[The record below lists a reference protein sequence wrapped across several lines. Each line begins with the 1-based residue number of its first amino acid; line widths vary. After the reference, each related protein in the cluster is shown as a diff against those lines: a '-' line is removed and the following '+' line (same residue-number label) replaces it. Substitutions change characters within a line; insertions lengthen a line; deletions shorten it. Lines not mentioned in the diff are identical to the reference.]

1 MVKNIKKGVN
11 NLKEKLWTKSYIGV
25 LVTNFFLMLTFY
37 LLMVTISVFAVNAFN
52 STESQAGLASSI
64 FVIGALVGRIIGG
77 KYIDRIG
84 RKKLLIAG
92 LIIMFIS
99 AIFYFGVDN
108 FGMLIANRLLHGFSF
123 GLAGTVLGTVVAQV
137 IPKARSGEG
146 IGYFALSMTLA
157 TAIGPFIG
165 MFIQQHFHFTMIF
178 VFCLTCIAIGL
189 VLSFLIEVQEITL
202 TEEQKAELK
211 GFKLSNFIEKKSVP
225 ITLVATVTAFC
236 YSGILSFLSFFAK
249 ENNIS
254 TVASFFFVVYAVS
267 VLVTRPFSG
276 RMFDLKGPNFIMY
289 PSLISLLIGLFVLS
303 QSHAGIFLLFAG
315 ALVGFG
321 YGTYM
326 SSSQTVAVQSAPPH
340 RVGLA
345 TSTFFILTDIGLGLG
360 PFIQGF
366 FVPSLGYSGLYF
378 ILCIIAVICLPL
390 HYFLFGK
397 KASLQKATVPSI
409 EINS

>member
-1 MVKNIKKGVN
+1 M
-11 NLKEKLWTKSYIGV
+11 KEKLWTKSYIGI

-37 LLMVTISVFAVNAFN
+37 LLMVTISVFAVNEFN

-77 KYIDRIG
+77 KYIDRMG
-84 RKKLLIAG
+84 RKKLLKTG
-92 LIIMFIS
+92 LIIMVIS
-99 AIFYFGVDN
+99 AIFYFGVN
-108 FGMLIANRLLHGFSF
+108 SFGMLIANRLLHGFAF

-189 VLSFLIEVQEITL
+189 VLSFFIDVQEITL
-202 TEEQKAELK
+202 TEEQKADLK
-211 GFKLSNFIEKKSVP
+211 GFKLSNFIDKKSVP
-225 ITLVATVTAFC
+225 ITLVAAVTAFC
-236 YSGILSFLSFFAK
+236 YSGILSFLPFFAN

-254 TVASFFFVVYAVS
+254 TAASFFFVVYAAA

-303 QSHAGIFLLFAG
+303 QSHATIVLLFAG
-315 ALVGFG
+315 ALIGFG

-366 FVPSLGYSGLYF
+366 FVPTLGYSGLY
-378 ILCIIAVICLPL
+378 LVLGIIAVICLPL
-390 HYFLFGK
+390 HHFLFGK
-397 KASLQKATVPSI
+397 KASSQKTTVPSI
-409 EINS
+409 ETNS

>member
-1 MVKNIKKGVN
+1 M
-11 NLKEKLWTKSYIGV
+11 KEKLWTKSYIGI

-37 LLMVTISVFAVNAFN
+37 LLMVTISVFAVNEFN
-52 STESQAGLASSI
+52 ATQSQAGLASSI

-77 KYIDRIG
+77 KYIDRLG
-84 RKKLLIAG
+84 RKKLLLAG
-92 LIIMFIS
+92 LLIMVIS
-99 AIFYFGVDN
+99 AALYFGVHS

-137 IPKARSGEG
+137 IPKTRSGEG

-165 MFIQQHFHFTMIF
+165 MFIQQHFQFSMIF
-178 VFCLTCIAIGL
+178 VFCLTCIAIAL
-189 VLSFLIEVQEITL
+189 VLAFFIEVKEITL

-211 GFKLSNFIEKKSVP
+211 GFKLSNLFEKKSVP

-249 ENNIS
+249 ENHI
-254 TVASFFFVVYAVS
+254 TTAASFFFVVYAAA

-289 PSLISLLIGLFVLS
+289 PTLISLFIGLFVLS
-303 QSHAGIFLLFAG
+303 QSHAALVLLIAG

-360 PFIQGF
+360 PFIQGY
-366 FVPSLGYSGLYF
+366 FVPSIGYSGLYF
-378 ILCIIAVICLPL
+378 ALGIIAVICLPL

-397 KASLQKATVPSI
+397 KAASQKTTGSSIDTNTSI

>member
-1 MVKNIKKGVN
+1 M
-11 NLKEKLWTKSYIGV
+11 KEKLWTKDYIGI

-37 LLMVTISVFAVNAFN
+37 LLMVTISVFAVNEFN

-77 KYIDRIG
+77 KYLDRLG
-84 RKKLLIAG
+84 RKKLLLTG
-92 LIIMFIS
+92 VIIMVIS
-99 AIFYFGVDN
+99 AIFYFGVDS
-108 FGMLIANRLLHGFSF
+108 FGMLIANRLLHGFAF

-137 IPKARSGEG
+137 IPKTRSGEG

-165 MFIQQHFHFTMIF
+165 IFIQQHFQFNMIF
-178 VFCLTCIAIGL
+178 VFCLICIAISL
-189 VLSFLIEVQEITL
+189 VLSFFVEVQEITL
-202 TEEQKAELK
+202 TDEQKAELK

-236 YSGILSFLSFFAK
+236 YSGILSFLSFFAI

-254 TVASFFFVVYAVS
+254 TAASFFFVVYAVA

-276 RMFDLKGPNFIMY
+276 RMFDSKGPNFIMY
-289 PSLISLLIGLFVLS
+289 PTLISLLIGLFVLS
-303 QSHAGIFLLFAG
+303 QSHVGFVLLIAG
-315 ALVGFG
+315 ALIGFG

-326 SSSQTVAVQSAPPH
+326 SSSQTVAIQSAPPH

-345 TSTFFILTDIGLGLG
+345 TSTFFILTDIGLGIG
-360 PFIQGF
+360 PFVQGF
-366 FVPSLGYSGLYF
+366 FVPSIGYSGLY
-378 ILCIIAVICLPL
+378 IVLGIIAVICLPL
-390 HYFLFGK
+390 HYFLYGK
-397 KASLQKATVPSI
+397 KASSQKTIVSSVEA
-409 EINS
+409 NSSVK

>member
-1 MVKNIKKGVN
+1 M
-11 NLKEKLWTKSYIGV
+11 KEPLWTKSYIGI

-37 LLMVTISVFAVNAFN
+37 LLMVTISVFAANEFDAA
-52 STESQAGLASSI
+52 ESQSGLASSI

-92 LIIMFIS
+92 LIIMVFS
-99 AIFYFGVDN
+99 AIFYFGIDS

-165 MFIQQHFHFTMIF
+165 MFLQQHFQFQSIF
-178 VFCLTCIAIGL
+178 VFCLTCIAFGL
-189 VLSFLIEVQEITL
+189 VLSFFIDVQEITL

-211 GFKLSNFIEKKSVP
+211 GFKLTNFIEKKSVP

-236 YSGILSFLSFFAK
+236 YSGILSFLSFFAA
-249 ENNIS
+249 ENNI
-254 TVASFFFVVYAVS
+254 TTAASFFFVVYAAA
-267 VLVTRPFSG
+267 VLATRPFSG

-303 QSHAGIFLLFAG
+303 QSQTSVILLIAG

-326 SSSQTVAVQSAPPH
+326 SSSQTVAVQSAPAH

-360 PFIQGF
+360 PFIQGY
-366 FVPSLGYSGLYF
+366 FVPSLGYGGLYF
-378 ILCIIAVICLPL
+378 LLGIIAVICLPL
-390 HYFLFGK
+390 HYLFFGK
-397 KASLQKATVPSI
+397 KAASQKAGISVVEANSSI
-409 EINS
+409 K

>member
-1 MVKNIKKGVN
+1 
-11 NLKEKLWTKSYIGV
+11 LKERLWTKSYTGI

-37 LLMVTISVFAVNAFN
+37 LLMVTISVFAVNQFN
-52 STESQAGLASSI
+52 ASESQAGLASSI

-77 KYIDRIG
+77 KYLDRIG
-84 RKKLLIAG
+84 RKKLLIVG
-92 LIIMFIS
+92 LIIMVIS
-99 AIFYFGVDN
+99 AIFYFGVN
-108 FGMLIANRLLHGFSF
+108 SFGMLIANRLLHGFAF

-137 IPKARSGEG
+137 IPRARSGEG

-165 MFIQQHFHFTMIF
+165 MFIQQHFQFSMIF

-189 VLSFLIEVQEITL
+189 VLAFFIEVEEITL

-211 GFKLSNFIEKKSVP
+211 GFRLSNFIEKKSVP

-236 YSGILSFLSFFAK
+236 YSGILSFLSFFAA

-254 TVASFFFVVYAVS
+254 TAASFFFVVYAAA

-276 RMFDLKGPNFIMY
+276 RMFDVKGPNSIMY

-303 QSHAGIFLLFAG
+303 QSHAGFVLLIAG
-315 ALVGFG
+315 ALIGFG

-360 PFIQGF
+360 PFIQGL
-366 FVPSLGYSGLYF
+366 FVPTIGYSGLYF
-378 ILCIIAVICLPL
+378 VLAIIAVICLPL
-390 HYFLFGK
+390 HHLLFGK
-397 KASLQKATVPSI
+397 KASSQKTAVSSI
-409 EINS
+409 ETNSFVK

>member
-1 MVKNIKKGVN
+1 
-11 NLKEKLWTKSYIGV
+11 
-25 LVTNFFLMLTFY
+25 
-37 LLMVTISVFAVNAFN
+37 MVTISVFAVNEFHSN
-52 STESQAGLASSI
+52 QSQAGLASSI

-77 KYIDRIG
+77 KYIDRMG

-92 LIIMFIS
+92 LIIMIIS
-99 AIFYFGVDN
+99 AVFYFGVN
-108 FGMLIANRLLHGFSF
+108 SFGMLIANRLLHGFAF

-137 IPKARSGEG
+137 IPKTRKGEG

-165 MFIQQHFHFTMIF
+165 MFIQQHFHFSMIF
-178 VFCLTCIAIGL
+178 VFCLTCIAIAL
-189 VLSFLIEVQEITL
+189 VLSFFIEVKEITL

-211 GFKLSNFIEKKSVP
+211 GFRLSNLMEKKSVP

-254 TVASFFFVVYAVS
+254 TTARFFFVVYGAAV
-267 VLVTRPFSG
+267 LITRPFSG

-289 PSLISLLIGLFVLS
+289 PTLISLFIGLFVLS
-303 QSHAGIFLLFAG
+303 QSHIGILLLIAG
-315 ALVGFG
+315 ALIGFG

-326 SSSQTVAVQSAPPH
+326 SSSQTVAIQSVPPH

-360 PFIQGF
+360 PFIQGY
-366 FVPSLGYSGLYF
+366 FVPSIGYSGLYF
-378 ILCIIAVICLPL
+378 ILGIIAVICVPL
-390 HYFLFGK
+390 HHILFGK
-397 KASLQKATVPSI
+397 TAYSQKTIVPSI
-409 EINS
+409 ETNSSMETNS